1 MMAYQLIGSLRG
13 SRGRAGGEVAEAKAH
28 RVRAVAA
35 IPFIIALATAGA
47 VGSTQGSSESIGKA
61 PFGSTSGR
69 VVELYTLRN
78 RQGMEARI
86 ATYGGIVVALN
97 VPDRHGHF
105 ADVVL
110 GYDTLDGY
118 LKKSPYFGALIGRY
132 ANRIARGTLRLDGV
146 AYRLPTND
154 APNTLHG
161 GTVGFDKVL
170 WTVDSAKVTADGPQL
185 TLSYISRDGEQGFPG
200 KLSVTATYTL
210 LEDNSLRVKFGG
222 TTDRDTVVNLTN
234 HSYFNLR
241 GTGDVL
247 GHIVQINADRFTPVD
262 DTLIPTGELRPVEE
276 TPFDFRKPTAI
287 GAHIGTDDQQL
298 RFGKGYDHNWV
309 LNASRGTLRLNAT
322 VYEPTSGRVLEVLSD
337 QPGIQF
343 YSGNFL
349 DGSIIGKL
357 GQRYGHRSGFCME
370 PQYFPDSPNHP
381 SFPTTVL
388 KVGQT
393 YRSTIIYRFETR

>member
-1 MMAYQLIGSLRG
+1 
-13 SRGRAGGEVAEAKAH
+13 
-28 RVRAVAA
+28 
-35 IPFIIALATAGA
+35 
-47 VGSTQGSSESIGKA
+47 
-61 PFGSTSGR
+61 
-69 VVELYTLRN
+69 
-78 RQGMEARI
+78 
-86 ATYGGIVVALN
+86 
-97 VPDRHGHF
+97 
-105 ADVVL
+105 
-110 GYDTLDGY
+110 
-118 LKKSPYFGALIGRY
+118 
-132 ANRIARGTLRLDGV
+132 
-146 AYRLPTND
+146 
-154 APNTLHG
+154 
-161 GTVGFDKVL
+161 VL